1 MLTLS
6 DHVAHF
12 GLEHHESSDNR
23 LPEASQTDPDALRV
37 SAGLLPHEMS
47 HSWNGKYRRPTGLA
61 TSDFQQ
67 PMQGEL
73 LWVYEGLTQYLGNIL
88 TPRSGLITAADY
100 RQIVAKDLAELDQLP
115 GRQWR
120 PLADTAV
127 GAQLLYSARGDQQ
140 SLRRST
146 DFYPEGALIWLEAD
160 VKIRQM
166 SAGNRSLDDFCKA
179 FHGGK
184 NGGPEVKTYTLE
196 DIISTL
202 NQVQAYDWKKFLN
215 DRIYVVAPRAPGAI
229 EQAGWTLVFKDELP
243 ERQRIVEEQNK
254 TVDVRFSL
262 GLSLKEDGTIQDVIS
277 GSPAAKAGVTASAK
291 LIAVNG
297 RQFTGKVLRSAIT
310 AAKGG
315 TEAIELLVKDGEY
328 YTMHKAIW
336 HVGNR
341 YPQLQREESK
351 PDLLSEIIRPR
362 S

>member
-1 MLTLS
+1 MKCRTPGM
-6 DHVAHF
+6 A
-12 GLEHHESSDNR
+12 N
-23 LPEASQTDPDALRV
+23 T
-37 SAGLLPHEMS
+37 
-47 HSWNGKYRRPTGLA
+47 TGLA
-61 TSDFQQ
+61 TSDYQQ

-166 SAGNRSLDDFCKA
+166 SAGKRSLDDFCKA

-184 NGGPEVKTYTLE
+184 SGGPEVKTYALD

-202 NQVQAYDWKKFLN
+202 NQVQAYDWKKFFN
-215 DRIYVVAPRAPGAI
+215 DRIYEVAPRAPGAI
-229 EQAGWTLVFKDELP
+229 EKAGWTLVFKDELP
-243 ERQRIVEEQNK
+243 ERQRILEEQNK
-254 TVDVRFSL
+254 SVDVRFSL
-262 GLSLKEDGTIQDVIS
+262 GLTLKEDGIIQDVIS
-277 GSPAAKAGVTASAK
+277 GSPAAKAGVSASAK

-336 HVGNR
+336 NGGNR
-341 YPQLQREESK
+341 YPQLQRDESK